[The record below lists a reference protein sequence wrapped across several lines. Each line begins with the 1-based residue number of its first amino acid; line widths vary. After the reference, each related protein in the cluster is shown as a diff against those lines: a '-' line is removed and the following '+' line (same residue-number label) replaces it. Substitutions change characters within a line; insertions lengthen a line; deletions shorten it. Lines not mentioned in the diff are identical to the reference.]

1 MNEKIKTYLVIA
13 SLSLAFLSTGSSS
26 ESHSG
31 LKTFAAASETTDRI
45 ANTVQKLANQ
55 SVDLALRKAI
65 DSYIENAGIPTDAS
79 QSFLSESIDLN
90 DDGVLDALVLL
101 TGSNWCGTGGCT
113 MVVFQG
119 IGNEFRL
126 VSSSS
131 IIQTPLI
138 VSETRTNGWRDLIV
152 DLRGGG
158 ATPGKVALKFD
169 GKSYPSNPSTEPTL
183 PSDANLE
190 GKIVF
195 PEESEPQSMTET
207 TTEQS
212 SDRPSFDCQKAEGEV
227 ETLICKDSE
236 LASLD
241 RKMDSIYREALK
253 KAEQFPA
260 GDLVNFK
267 AEQIGWIKGR
277 NDCWKAQET
286 TVRECVQQNYLDRLA
301 ELQANFALV
310 PAQEPVFFSCN
321 NNPANEIVATFYQ
334 TDPPT
339 ARLERGDTTITVFL
353 RPSGSGS
360 KYEGQNVTFWTKGE
374 EASVKWNEEKLECQA
389 R

>member
-1 MNEKIKTYLVIA
+1 MKEKIQTYLVIGG
-13 SLSLAFLSTGSSS
+13 LSLAFLLTGSSS
-26 ESHSG
+26 ESHST
-31 LKTFAAASETTDRI
+31 LKTFPTTSQTTDRI
-45 ANTVQKLANQ
+45 INTPQKLANE
-55 SVDLALRKAI
+55 SIDPALQKAI

-79 QSFLSESIDLN
+79 QRFLSESIDLN
-90 DDGVLDALVLL
+90 GDGILDALVLL

-113 MVVFQG
+113 LLVLQG
-119 IGNEFRL
+119 TASEFRL

-169 GKSYPSNPSTEPTL
+169 GKGYPSNPSTEPML
-183 PSDANLE
+183 ASDANLK
-190 GKIVF
+190 GTIAF
-195 PEESEPQSMTET
+195 PEESQPESMTET
-207 TTEQS
+207 TAEQS
-212 SDRPSFDCQKAEGEV
+212 PEPPSFDCQKAEGEV
-227 ETLICKDSE
+227 ETLICKENE
-236 LASLD
+236 LANLD
-241 RKMDSIYREALK
+241 RKMDSVYREALK
-253 KAEQFPA
+253 KAEEFPA
-260 GDLVNFK
+260 GDLANFK

-286 TVRECVQQNYLDRLA
+286 TVRECVQQNYLDRIA

-353 RPSGSGS
+353 RFSGSGS

-374 EASVKWNEEKLECQA
+374 EASVEWNEEKLECQA
-389 R
+389 K